1 MGADAEKKKTL
12 LHVCLKSINLIFV
25 VMNSFTVSCYFS
37 TLIYHRVSCNVSVCV
52 SSSYYPHR
60 CPLPHHP
67 PPSWIWSLSMFSV
80 FLWVHW
86 IWISLRAD
94 WGNYLPSSYK
104 SVNFYS
110 GKMSAQVPYP
120 FGQFCFPPCWVSGL
134 LNEITMWHNFQLR
147 ARGAWSSS
155 GPRRVVQLRAEARG
169 PTQGRGAWHSL
180 RTAG

>member
-1 MGADAEKKKTL
+1 
-12 LHVCLKSINLIFV
+12 
-25 VMNSFTVSCYFS
+25 
-37 TLIYHRVSCNVSVCV
+37 
-52 SSSYYPHR
+52 
-60 CPLPHHP
+60 
-67 PPSWIWSLSMFSV
+67 
-80 FLWVHW
+80 
-86 IWISLRAD
+86 
-94 WGNYLPSSYK
+94 
-104 SVNFYS
+104 
-110 GKMSAQVPYP
+110 MSAQVPYP